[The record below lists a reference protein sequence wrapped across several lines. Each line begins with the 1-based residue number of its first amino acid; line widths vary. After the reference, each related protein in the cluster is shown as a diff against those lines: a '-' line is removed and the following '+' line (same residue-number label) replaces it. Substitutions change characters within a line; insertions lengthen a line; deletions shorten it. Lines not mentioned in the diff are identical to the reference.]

1 MNPVKEK
8 ALIKAAQRGDKEAAA
23 ALYRAHVG
31 HIYRYVVRRVNDSMI
46 AEDITA
52 DVFVRALEALPQY
65 QQRGLPFLG
74 WLYHIASGKVIDYYR
89 WMDRRK
95 HHTGLNESLPSN
107 AEAPESAAAHQLGIE
122 QALKAMQILTEEQQ
136 RVLTLRFLEGR
147 SIRETAHLMNKNE
160 NTVKA
165 LQFRALKTLS
175 ERLGRGVHDA

>member
-1 MNPVKEK
+1 MNPVEEK

-89 WMDRRK
+89 WADRRK
-95 HHTGLNESLPSN
+95 HDAPLKETLASD
-107 AEAPESAAAHQLGIE
+107 AEAPELAAAHQLGIE
-122 QALKAMQILTEEQQ
+122 QALQAMQILTEEQQ
-136 RVLTLRFLEGR
+136 RVLNLRFLEGC
-147 SIRETAHLMNKNE
+147 SVRETAHLMNKNE
-160 NTVKA
+160 NAIKG
-165 LQFRALKTLS
+165 LQFRALQTLS
-175 ERLGRGVHDA
+175 ERLGRGDQDA